1 MMHQDQANNYFKK
14 LAKQLHPDKNQHP
27 QAKEAFQKVL
37 QAMETARKSVSSS
50 RRNTTQ
56 STSMPTTSSSGCY
69 ASYGSS
75 M

>member
-50 RRNTTQ
+50 RRNT
-56 STSMPTTSSSGCY
+56 
-69 ASYGSS
+69 
-75 M
+75 